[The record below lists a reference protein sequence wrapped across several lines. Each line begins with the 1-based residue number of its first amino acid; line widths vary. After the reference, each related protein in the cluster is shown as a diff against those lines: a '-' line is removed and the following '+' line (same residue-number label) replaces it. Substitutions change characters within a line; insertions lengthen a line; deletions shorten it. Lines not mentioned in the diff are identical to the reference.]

1 MTLSRECEE
10 TFELGSLLK
19 SWRIRR
25 LCLLGQL
32 CLPQLFG
39 SSLGVWEQEQPLLL
53 CLSSFGNKSIMMCI
67 EHAIR
72 NTMRIKTRNLRRR
85 IIFMVSLLSRCEYL
99 LQMINTQ
106 MNKLTTSLMMFI
118 RLDANLMKYT
128 LNT

>member
-1 MTLSRECEE
+1 M
-10 TFELGSLLK
+10 ELGSLLK

-25 LCLLGQL
+25 VCLLGQP
-32 CLPQLFG
+32 CFPQLWG
-39 SSLGVWEQEQPLLL
+39 SSLGLWEQEQPLLL
-53 CLSSFGNKSIMMCI
+53 CLSSFGSKSIMMCI

-99 LQMINTQ
+99 LQMISTQ
-106 MNKLTTSLMMFI
+106 MNRLTTSLMMFI